1 MVISPVDTQTECLN
15 ESETLTFRLLLMNF
29 LTLVFQVTMATGGV
43 RRIYEEDDPVD
54 DSLLNQLSKWIL
66 YDRLPSLA
74 RDLGMSQA
82 DFSRIAIATTQ
93 PQEQIF
99 KVSFFHP
106 LSLFWI
112 SNEKINFFSN
122 MFNFIL

>member
-1 MVISPVDTQTECLN
+1 MLSQKFLAFEEKIVNGQWSN
-15 ESETLTFRLLLMNF
+15 HTLYVSQVLL
-29 LTLVFQVTMATGGV
+29 VTMASGGV

-66 YDRLPSLA
+66 YHRLPSLA

-82 DFSRIAIATTQ
+82 EFSRIATATTQ

-99 KVSFFHP
+99 KVRFASFLYFG
-106 LSLFWI
+106 
-112 SNEKINFFSN
+112 
-122 MFNFIL
+122 